1 MRIVSLPVGD
11 NPHMRQQDT
20 EPSYPSRPHSQGMQ
34 EYGPD
39 IVGEVRFARQDG
51 GYYVQLYD
59 REGTPVG
66 KTGLWRTEAK
76 AKEAARRLA
85 AKMSGE

>member
-1 MRIVSLPVGD
+1 
-11 NPHMRQQDT
+11 
-20 EPSYPSRPHSQGMQ
+20 MQ
-34 EYGPD
+34 EYGPG

-59 REGTPVG
+59 REGNPVG
-66 KTGLWRTEAK
+66 KTGLWRTESN

-85 AKMSGE
+85 EKMGGE